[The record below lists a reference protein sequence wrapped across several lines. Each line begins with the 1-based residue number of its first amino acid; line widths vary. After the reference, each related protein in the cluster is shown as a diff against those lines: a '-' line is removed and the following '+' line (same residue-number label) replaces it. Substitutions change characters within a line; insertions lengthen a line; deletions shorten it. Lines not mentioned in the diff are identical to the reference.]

1 MTGNLSRWVSH
12 MWAVMGHTGNG
23 YHRPSLKHT
32 GEYLDRRNDKLREVA
47 SINEDGKPEVVFVE
61 RQESKLQRKF
71 RRALPIY
78 MRTRRR
84 K

>member
-1 MTGNLSRWVSH
+1 MIGNLAGWVAH
-12 MWAVMGHTGNG
+12 MWSVMGHTGNG

-47 SINEDGKPEVVFVE
+47 SIDEEGKPEIVFVE
-61 RQESKLQRKF
+61 RSETKIQRKF
-71 RRALPIY
+71 RTAIPVY
-78 MRTRRR
+78 MRTRGR